1 MMQSDFSVEF
11 VNRAGQDVIAPP
23 DLRFAPARW
32 SGASLGGPRE
42 AEIVVSGSRASI
54 KALRNWLRFPVRI
67 VNRRGSICWHG
78 YVHEVEIQLAGLSVV
93 ASLDNLR
100 NRIAVTYSATIGA
113 IEEAATTAWAADA
126 GSTTEYG
133 TKEHLESLGSASAA
147 MATAWRDRE
156 LAAKAWPMLKRGGEG
171 GGDGGSDTP
180 AAILRCRGWF
190 AHYGWKYYQRV
201 DGRLEHMP
209 NDTQAWPVGWGVA
222 SSNQVGF
229 GGYGIHDVAARME
242 NLPAGAKITVSSSTS
257 NNKTFTL
264 SDGTS
269 EDVET
274 YTATSIRFEPSDDIL
289 DTNDGMGF
297 SKDDHWMRVQ
307 GSASN
312 SRWHFIGSAGS
323 DHIRTS
329 AVTSGAIVNEAAG
342 PSITLTQ
349 AQKIPTY
356 EVATAEAPATAS
368 AVNLALWGQQIAQ
381 KITLGYSMTVAQ
393 VQIELAKVGSPSD
406 NISVEVS
413 LDNAGLPGT
422 VQTSGTLAAAS
433 LTDSLTAAW
442 VPLTPVTLAAGD
454 YWIRIKRSGTLDGT
468 NHFLLGMT
476 QEAYSSCIA
485 WNGSTWSAFNRGWYV
500 RFRLWASEDTGT
512 MIETMLSAAGQFV
525 TIAPGFTTGVL
536 GFTTMDQIAV
546 ALDEVNRLAAIG
558 TSAGA
563 RILIDIGP
571 DRTLRMY
578 SQTRPGPEEIL
589 LYFTAGGRKQLANS
603 AGSPWEP
610 GILPLGRWVEFADLD
625 SDLAVVG
632 GLSPAPIAE
641 AGYDATSGQWSLSF
655 DGERS
660 LADLIKVQQG

>member
-1 MMQSDFSVEF
+1 MPSNFSVEF

-23 DLRFAPARW
+23 DLQFAPARW
-32 SGASLGGPRE
+32 NGASLGGPRD
-42 AEIVVSGSRASI
+42 AEITVTGSRASI
-54 KALRNWLRFPVRI
+54 KALRNWLRFAVRI

-78 YVHEVEIQLAGLSVV
+78 YVHEVEIQLAGLAVV

-100 NRIAVTYSATIGA
+100 NRIAVTYSSTIGA

-156 LAAKAWPMLKRGGEG
+156 LAAKAWPMLKRGGESG
-171 GGDGGSDTP
+171 AAGDTP
-180 AAILRCRGWF
+180 IAILRCRGWF
-190 AHYGWKYYQRV
+190 NHYGWKYYQRT

-209 NDTQAWPVGWGVA
+209 GDTQAWPLGWGVA
-222 SSNQVGF
+222 SSNQLGF
-229 GGYGIHDVAARME
+229 GGNGIHDVAGRLE
-242 NLPAGAKITVSSSTS
+242 YLPSGAKLTVTGSTS

-269 EDVET
+269 EEVET
-274 YTATSIRFEPSDDIL
+274 YTATSIRFEPSDDII
-289 DTNDGMGF
+289 DSNDGMGF
-297 SKDDHWMRVQ
+297 SKSDHWMYVD
-307 GSASN
+307 N
-312 SRWHFIGSAGS
+312 SPLNERWHYIGSAGS
-323 DHIRTS
+323 SHIRTS
-329 AVTSGAIVNEAAG
+329 AATSGNILAESAGASIV
-342 PSITLTQ
+342 LTQ
-349 AQKIPTY
+349 AQKISTY

-381 KITLGYSMTVAQ
+381 KFTLGYSMTVAQ
-393 VQIELAKVGSPSD
+393 VQLELAKIGSPSD
-406 NISVEVS
+406 NISVEISVN
-413 LDNAGLPGT
+413 NAGLPGT
-422 VQTSGTLAAAS
+422 LQTSGTLAAAS
-433 LTDSLTAAW
+433 LTDSLTAVW

-454 YWIRIKRSGTLDGT
+454 YWIRIKRSGTLNGAD
-468 NHFLLGMT
+468 HYLLGMT
-476 QEAYSSCIA
+476 NEAYSSCIA
-485 WNGSTWSAFNRGWYV
+485 WNGSTWSTFNMGWYV

-546 ALDEVNRLAAIG
+546 ALDEINRLAAIG

-589 LYFTAGGRKQLANS
+589 LYYTAGGQKQLANS

-641 AGYDATSGQWSLSF
+641 AGYDATTGQWSLSF